1 MNSKFLILLVAMF
14 CVAGLMVFQ
23 ATKSSSASVLEA
35 SDLVDLDGQSSLN
48 RIRVGGRV
56 VDLPIEYVTEP
67 NIKLSFRISNPGATD
82 APTESNT
89 VAVVYEGLKPDMF
102 APGRDVI
109 IDGRF
114 ENGILHASNLLTQCP
129 SKYEPPDG
137 ATPSSNMAY

>member
-35 SDLVDLDGQSSLN
+35 SDLVDLDSQSSLT

-137 ATPSSNMAY
+137 ATPSPKMAY

>member
-35 SDLVDLDGQSSLN
+35 SDLINLGGQSSLS

-56 VDLPIEYVTEP
+56 VDLPIEYTTEP
-67 NIKLSFRISNPGATD
+67 NIQLSFRIANPGVND
-82 APTESNT
+82 LPTESNT
-89 VAVVYEGLKPDMF
+89 VPVVYEGLKPDMF

-114 ENGILHASNLLTQCP
+114 ENGILYASNLLTQCP

-137 ATPSSNMAY
+137 TTTSSGMGY